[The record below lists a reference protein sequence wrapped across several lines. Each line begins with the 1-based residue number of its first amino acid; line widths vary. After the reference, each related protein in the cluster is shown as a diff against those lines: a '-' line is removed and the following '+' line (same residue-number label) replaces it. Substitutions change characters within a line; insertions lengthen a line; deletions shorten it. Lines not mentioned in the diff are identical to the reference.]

1 MRISD
6 WSSDVCS
13 SDLKFS
19 GPDQAVSSTEK
30 LKLLGFLRRAH
41 GKNDAATE
49 ESAPRQITLKRRKVE
64 EITVPAGKGKSK
76 VAVEVRP
83 KRPNVKRSDVAAP
96 ADAERVD
103 AQRKVDEVRAHED
116 AIVPVQLGRPACR
129 ERVCQYEVNYGVAR
143 S

>member
-49 ESAPRQITLKRRKVE
+49 ESATRQITLKRRKVE
-64 EITVPAGKGKSK
+64 EITVPAGKGKST
-76 VAVEVRP
+76 VAVEVRQ
-83 KRPNVKRSDVAAP
+83 KRTYGKRSEVADRAE
-96 ADAERVD
+96 AERVEG
-103 AQRKVDEVRAHED
+103 QRKLDEEAAQERKGRGVGKEVCVRLD
-116 AIVPVQLGRPACR
+116 LW
-129 ERVCQYEVNYGVAR
+129 
-143 S
+143 